1 MQSSPPTPAKKRS
14 IGLLRASGTVGG
26 MTLISRVLGFVRDM
40 VIASLFGANAAT
52 DAFFVAFK
60 VPNFFRRLSA
70 EGAFSQAFVPVF
82 AEYRERRDERALRDL
97 VSHVAGSLAAL
108 LLLVTTLGI
117 AAAPL
122 MVLLFAPG
130 FMMEDP
136 ERYRLASEMLRLT
149 FPYLFFISLVAL
161 AAGILNSFQRF
172 AVPAFTPVFLNL
184 SLIGCAFWL
193 GPHLDVPIT
202 ALAWG
207 ALLAGIVQLA
217 FQLPF
222 LRQIG
227 MLPRPRFSLHHE
239 GVKKVIR
246 LMLPAILGSAVVQI
260 NLLIDTIIASFLI
273 AGSVSWLF
281 FSDRLVE
288 FPLGVFGIAIATVIL
303 PSLSQKYAAQ
313 DREAFSRNLD
323 WGLRMSLLIA
333 LPAAVGLILL
343 ASPILTTLFQ
353 YGEFTPED
361 ARMSSY
367 SLIAYSI
374 GLPGFILA
382 KILAPAFFARQDTRT
397 PVKIAI
403 YAMLMHLV
411 MNLVFVLV
419 LLHIGFKGAHA
430 GLAFAT
436 GLAAWAQ
443 TGMLW
448 WRLRRLGIY
457 IAQPGWLRFLL
468 QTLLGAA
475 AMAAALFYAAPA
487 AHEWFGWTYDRRA
500 LWIAALVTGGG
511 LIYFLVLWLTGVRMA
526 HFRGHH

>member
-1 MQSSPPTPAKKRS
+1 MQSPPPNPTKKHH

-26 MTLISRVLGFVRDM
+26 MTLISRVLGFIRDM
-40 VIASLFGANAAT
+40 VVAKLFGANAAT

-60 VPNFFRRLSA
+60 IPNFFRRLSA

-82 AEYRERRDERALRDL
+82 AEYREKRDIAALRDL
-97 VSHVAGSLAAL
+97 VSHVAGSLGAL
-108 LLLVTTLGI
+108 LMLITVLGI

-122 MVLLFAPG
+122 VVLLFAPG
-130 FMMEDP
+130 FANDA
-136 ERYRLASEMLRLT
+136 ERYQLAGAMLRLT

-161 AAGILNSFQRF
+161 AGGILNSYQRF
-172 AVPAFTPVFLNL
+172 AIPAVTPVFLNL

-193 GPHLDVPIT
+193 GPHLDIPIT

-207 ALLAGIVQLA
+207 ALLAGVVQLV

-222 LRQIG
+222 LRGLG

-239 GVKKVIR
+239 GVKKVIK
-246 LMLPAILGSAVVQI
+246 LMLPAIVGSAVVQI

-273 AGSVSWLF
+273 SGSVSWLF

-303 PSLSQKYAAQ
+303 PSLSQKHAAQ

-323 WGLRMSLLIA
+323 WGLRMSLLVA

-374 GLPGFILA
+374 GLPGFILT
-382 KILAPAFFARQDTRT
+382 KILAPAFFARHDTRT
-397 PVKIAI
+397 PVRIAI
-403 YAMLMHLV
+403 YAMLSNLT
-411 MNLVFVLV
+411 MNIAFVLL

-430 GLAFAT
+430 GLALAT
-436 GLAAWAQ
+436 GLAAWGQ

-448 WRLRRLGIY
+448 WRLHQSQAY
-457 IAQPGWLRFLL
+457 IPQAGWGRFLL
-468 QTLLGAA
+468 QVTIASAL
-475 AMAAALFYAAPA
+475 MAVALYSAVPSPPN
-487 AHEWFGWTYDRRA
+487 WFGWTYTLRG
-500 LWIAALVTGGG
+500 LWLVTLVTGGC
-511 LIYFLVLWLTGVRMA
+511 LIYFLVLWLAGVRVA
-526 HFRGHH
+526 QFRGHH

>member
-1 MQSSPPTPAKKRS
+1 MNSSPTPVKKHS

-40 VIASLFGANAAT
+40 VVALLFGANAAT

-60 VPNFFRRLSA
+60 IPNFFRRLSA

-82 AEYRERRDERALRDL
+82 AEYRERRDDNALRDL
-97 VSHVAGSLAAL
+97 VSHVAGSLGAL
-108 LLLVTTLGI
+108 LFLVTTLGI
-117 AAAPL
+117 TAAPL

-130 FMMEDP
+130 FMDDP
-136 ERYRLASEMLRLT
+136 ERYRLASDMLRLT

-161 AAGILNSFQRF
+161 AGGILNSYQRF

-184 SLIGCAFWL
+184 CLIGCAFWL
-193 GPHLDVPIT
+193 GPRLDVPIM

-207 ALLAGIVQLA
+207 ALLAGFVQLA

-222 LRQIG
+222 LRRIG
-227 MLPRPRFSLHHE
+227 MLPRPRLSLRHE
-239 GVKKVIR
+239 GVNKVIK

-260 NLLIDTIIASFLI
+260 NLLIDTVIASFLI

-303 PSLSQKYAAQ
+303 PSLSQKHAAQ
-313 DREAFSRNLD
+313 DRAAFSRNLD
-323 WGLRMSLLIA
+323 WGLRVSLLVA
-333 LPAAVGLILL
+333 VPAAIGLILL

-353 YGEFTPED
+353 YGAFTPED
-361 ARMSSY
+361 TRMSAY
-367 SLIAYSI
+367 SLVAYSI

-397 PVKIAI
+397 PVRIAI
-403 YAMLMHLV
+403 YAMLMNLV
-411 MNLVFVLV
+411 MNLGFVLL
-419 LLHIGFKGAHA
+419 LLHFGFKGAHA
-430 GLAFAT
+430 GLALAT
-436 GLAAWAQ
+436 ALAAWAQ

-448 WRLRRLGIY
+448 WRLRRLGVY
-457 IAQPGWLRFLL
+457 VAQPGWFRFLL
-468 QTLLGAA
+468 QTMLASA
-475 AMAAALFYAAPA
+475 VMAAALFYAAPPWS
-487 AHEWFGWTYDRRA
+487 EWFGWTYVQRA
-500 LWIAALVTGGG
+500 LWTVSLVSGGG
-511 LIYFLVLWLTGVRMA
+511 LIYFLVLWLAGVRMA